1 MPLFGAAYAA
11 PNIGTSVLFNFPVL
25 MSPLSQSSI
34 AEVDFEHL
42 HCRSVFSLTLS
53 P

>member
-11 PNIGTSVLFNFPVL
+11 PNKVTTIYINFPVL

-34 AEVDFEHL
+34 SEVEF
-42 HCRSVFSLTLS
+42 
-53 P
+53 